1 MHCRCGAGRG
11 VVVLHACL
19 IVGTLQATFFPPR
32 PRGIL
37 LIATRKL
44 HMDIVSSHRIGS
56 LSSIEERAQPLTA
69 GLVLLLFEGP
79 GVGSGVLSLDLFGLG
94 S

>member
-1 MHCRCGAGRG
+1 MVCIAVAAQGAASSS
-11 VVVLHACL
+11 ACKPDSRDF
-19 IVGTLQATFFPPR
+19 ASDFFPPR
-32 PRGIL
+32 PRGI

-69 GLVLLLFEGP
+69 GLVLVLFEGP